1 MPMLL
6 LLTDVP
12 RKEDDERLEK
22 LLIDCDEVKQRL
34 KHYFKDAK
42 SYKLEDLYE
51 VYYGLPEIR
60 YRPVIKTS
68 DNREIAVHFLRSH
81 EIREND
87 QVAALIN
94 SKVRNITED
103 ADRSKE
109 KADDKNNQRSDIPE
123 KYLLNQEDLLINTR
137 NLPQL
142 ITLENIEVEK
152 NVCLV
157 ASHHF
162 IMIRP
167 KKHLLVELK
176 IDAGFLS
183 SLLKT
188 SVAQVFQKRY
198 RDEENKIR
206 DEIAKHI
213 REKKAKRS
221 LSSSIP
227 SVKIDDVKLLP
238 LLIPSNQENQSNVF
252 DTMHKLKD
260 LQKEISV
267 KMEMWEK
274 EIYDLIGN

>member
-1 MPMLL
+1 MLL

-12 RKEDDERLEK
+12 RKENDEGLEK

-34 KHYFKDAK
+34 KHYFKGAK

-68 DNREIAVHFLRSH
+68 DNQEIAVHFLRSH

-109 KADDKNNQRSDIPE
+109 KAADKNNQRSDIPE

-137 NLPQL
+137 NLPQV
-142 ITLENIEVEK
+142 ITLQNIEVEK

-162 IMIRP
+162 ILIRP
-167 KKHLLVELK
+167 KKHLLVALN

-206 DEIAKHI
+206 DEIVKHI

-227 SVKIDDVKLLP
+227 SVKIDDVKQLP
-238 LLIPSNQENQSNVF
+238 LLIPSNQENQDNVF

-274 EIYDLIGN
+274 EIYDIITN

>member
-12 RKEDDERLEK
+12 RKENDEGLEK

-68 DNREIAVHFLRSH
+68 DNQEIAVHFLRSH

-109 KADDKNNQRSDIPE
+109 KAADKNNQRSDIPE

-137 NLPQL
+137 NLPQV
-142 ITLENIEVEK
+142 ITLQNIEVEK

-162 IMIRP
+162 ILIRP
-167 KKHLLVELK
+167 KKHLLVALN

-206 DEIAKHI
+206 DEIVKHI

-227 SVKIDDVKLLP
+227 SVKIDDVKQLP
-238 LLIPSNQENQSNVF
+238 LLIPSNQENQDNVF

-274 EIYDLIGN
+274 EVYDIITN

>member
-12 RKEDDERLEK
+12 RKENDEGLEK

-34 KHYFKDAK
+34 KHYFKGAK

-68 DNREIAVHFLRSH
+68 DNQEIAVHFLRSH

-109 KADDKNNQRSDIPE
+109 KAADKNNQRSDIPE

-137 NLPQL
+137 NLPQV
-142 ITLENIEVEK
+142 ITLQNIEVEK

-162 IMIRP
+162 ILIRP
-167 KKHLLVELK
+167 KKHLLVALN

-206 DEIAKHI
+206 DEIVKHI

-227 SVKIDDVKLLP
+227 SVKIDDVKQLP
-238 LLIPSNQENQSNVF
+238 LLIPSNQENQDNVF

-274 EIYDLIGN
+274 EIYDIITN